1 MGLGLLLF
9 CCLNIFLAPCKKKAR
24 LSPSKN
30 GASHEADYHLPN
42 IRSPLR
48 ELQPSLDQS
57 QFVATM
63 DRRLNEIAS
72 TKAERRK
79 VFRRPPMS
87 CESVSITRTDGQRL
101 YLSIRHE
108 REEKSDGLESKVYC
122 PTSNFLLL

>member
-1 MGLGLLLF
+1 
-9 CCLNIFLAPCKKKAR
+9 
-24 LSPSKN
+24 
-30 GASHEADYHLPN
+30 
-42 IRSPLR
+42 
-48 ELQPSLDQS
+48 
-57 QFVATM
+57 M
-63 DRRLNEIAS
+63 DSRLNEIAS

-79 VFRRPPMS
+79 VFQRPPMS